1 MNSESQALLNNKKLI
16 VLGLD
21 GVPLNLLLSL
31 MESDTMPNLKALF
44 QRGTYGELKSVIPPI
59 TPAAWTSFQT
69 GKYPDKHGVVNFF
82 VEKPW
87 SYQYEFANSTKI
99 TSRTLWKILSDAKKK
114 PIVVNVPMTYPPE
127 AIEGI
132 IIPGFDAPETSGDC
146 IHPKGLLKAIENKI
160 GRYNVYRMWW
170 NEAVFKLSGLSGLIQ
185 ELLQITDSQ
194 VEGVKF
200 LMQEF
205 EWDFLMYHFQIT
217 DALQHHIYHLID
229 PYNSERSEA
238 EKEQHKFIME
248 FYRSIDRKVG
258 ELLEMVDKNTYVC
271 VLSDHGFLS
280 LRKAFYLND
289 WLKKKG
295 YLAENRLY
303 FLVKVLDNL
312 VHLSKKLKLPFLQNM
327 KYPLR
332 KNPVRTLRK
341 IDFRHTQVYAYCYL
355 VNFAF
360 LFINKNLQVDAEAL
374 KQDLK
379 SIQYNGEYVVKDIYP
394 WYSGKTANE
403 FNPDLVVEFVE
414 GYSLMQK
421 IPSKKRPFAFDL
433 SKDGNHAINGM
444 FCIAGNNIKTG
455 HTTNAEIVD
464 IFPTILHMMDIPIP
478 DDVDGKIITDAF
490 EVYEG
495 SRFVA
500 PDGSTTSHITVGTED
515 FEKVANRLKDL
526 GYL

>member
-1 MNSESQALLNNKKLI
+1 MNAESEPFLRNKKIL

-21 GVPLNLLLSL
+21 GMPLNFMLFL
-31 MESDTMPNLKALF
+31 MEKGMAPNLKALF
-44 QRGTYGELKSVIPPI
+44 QRGTYGKLKSVIPPI

-69 GKYPDKHGVVNFF
+69 GKYPNKHGVVDFF

-87 SYQYEFANSTKI
+87 TYQYEFTNSTRIASK
-99 TSRTLWKILSDAKKK
+99 TLWKILSDAQKK
-114 PIVVNVPMTYPPE
+114 PIIVNVPLTYPPE

-132 IIPGFDAPETSGDC
+132 IIPGFDAPETSDDC
-146 IHPKGLLKAIENKI
+146 IHPKGLLKTIENKI
-160 GRYNVYRMWW
+160 GRYDFYRMWW
-170 NEAVFKLSGLSGLIQ
+170 NEAVFKQSGLSGLLQ
-185 ELLQITDSQ
+185 ELLHITDSQ

-200 LMQEF
+200 LMKEF
-205 EWDFLMYHFQIT
+205 DWDFFMYHFQVT
-217 DALQHHIYHLID
+217 DALQHHVYHIID
-229 PYNSERSEA
+229 PSHHGRGEA
-238 EKEQHKFIME
+238 EKEQYALILE
-248 FYRSIDRKVG
+248 FYKNIDRKVG
-258 ELLEMVDKNTYVC
+258 ELLELAGQDACVC

-280 LRKAFYLND
+280 LEKAFYLNH
-289 WLKKKG
+289 WLQQKG
-295 YLAENRLY
+295 YLAENRHYL
-303 FLVKVLDNL
+303 LVKILENI
-312 VHLSKKLKLPFLQNM
+312 VHLSKKLKLPVLRHM

-341 IDFRHTQVYAYCYL
+341 IDFKRTQAYAYCYL

-360 LFINKNLQVDAEAL
+360 LFVNKSLAVNVEAL

-379 SIQYNGEYVVKDIYP
+379 NIQYNGEYVVKDVYP
-394 WYSGKTANE
+394 WYSGETATE

-414 GYSLMQK
+414 GYSIMQK

-433 SKDGNHAINGM
+433 SNDSNHAINGM

-455 HTTNAEIVD
+455 YTTHAEIVD

-478 DDVDGKIITDAF
+478 DDIDGKIIADAL
-490 EVYEG
+490 EVYENAHY
-495 SRFVA
+495 VE
-500 PDGSTTSHITVGTED
+500 PDGSTTSHISAGTED